1 MNATLK
7 KSIAEFVGVGVF
19 LTAIISSTSSTFN
32 QTPGFANVALGVSLG
47 LMILLTAGTSG
58 GHLNPAVSLYF
69 FAKKAISLNTLISYV
84 IAQLLGATAG
94 VYLGSLLSG
103 GTFATGNNGTA
114 GTAAF
119 VAEAFSTAILV
130 WLVGYLAANNHGDKI
145 PFAVGAWVV
154 AASLYTSTGAQ
165 ANPAVTF
172 GLLFHG
178 QSVSYVGTIIVAELV
193 GLVVALLGLSFVTN
207 AQAPKAA
214 KKSKKK

>member
-7 KSIAEFVGVGVF
+7 KSIAEFVGVTVF
-19 LTAIISSTSSTFN
+19 LTAIISSTQIASRDG
-32 QTPGFANVALGVSLG
+32 GFANLALGITLG

-69 FAKKAISLNTLISYV
+69 YAKKAISLNTLLSYIV
-84 IAQLLGATAG
+84 AQLLGATAG
-94 VYLGSLLSG
+94 VFLGKLLSG
-103 GTFATGNNGTA
+103 GTFGAGDAATVDASAFAAEVFATA
-114 GTAAF
+114 
-119 VAEAFSTAILV
+119 VLV

-172 GLLFHG
+172 GLLFSG
-178 QSVSYVGTIIVAELV
+178 KDLNYVGTIVVAELI
-193 GLVVALLGLSFVTN
+193 GLVIAMIGLAFVTST
-207 AQAPKAA
+207 AAAKVA

>member
-7 KSIAEFVGVGVF
+7 KSIAEFVGVAVF
-19 LTAIISSTSSTFN
+19 LTAIISSTQIASRDG
-32 QTPGFANVALGVSLG
+32 GFANLALGATLG

-69 FAKKAISLNTLISYV
+69 YAKKAISLNTLLSYI
-84 IAQLLGATAG
+84 IAQLLGAAAG
-94 VYLGSLLSG
+94 VYLGKLLSG
-103 GTFATGNNGTA
+103 GTFGQGSVAPAT
-114 GTAAF
+114 TAAF
-119 VAEAFSTAILV
+119 VAEAFATAVLV

-154 AASLYTSTGAQ
+154 AASLFTSTGAQ

-172 GLLFHG
+172 GLLFTG
-178 QSVSYVGTIIVAELV
+178 ADLNYVGTIVVAELV
-193 GLVVALLGLSFVTN
+193 GLVVALLGLAFVTS
-207 AQAPKAA
+207 APVAKAT